1 MVYAYPVLVLAFALI
16 LTFISFYMITRLN
29 YVLRPAIQ
37 KNPHDAE
44 RVITWELAVIWYVVL
59 FIVSIVSLVHK
70 IGFIFFVP
78 ISFFGTF
85 LAALTTLFEP
95 STFAEP
101 LLINGDVNHAD
112 ADGPDETAPLLGDDI
127 DDRDARDSIDDEDER
142 LNGLMAP
149 KAVGTSAKADWRN
162 WLWLMRF
169 GLMVPLPALIA
180 LEFIAWQIV
189 PALNQTIAEG
199 TPAAL
204 VFLVIGLFCIVAF
217 VNTTPFLLRLPF
229 RSTVVLLLPVFI
241 GLIIAVSSPSF
252 NKFTPLAPIKTYY
265 RQLYDLDT
273 QNSTVHLY
281 GMDPFLEDVF
291 PYIPAAKS
299 NGWTCDPF
307 YARAG
312 RVCHY
317 TAPRP
322 IPPKSSGEGWFDV
335 TATVEKDSDDE
346 HVIAKV
352 QIHANDTRVCFLWF
366 DTYVPPEIVGIGGVR
381 FDAHEMQSSLLE
393 KGKCTTLR
401 LFKRTWGEELF
412 TVHLKFKKDGP
423 RNITVACGYDEWSPG
438 RPLGDS
444 IVPALDEVY
453 GNIPAWA
460 SVTKFTSGL
469 VTVSKG
475 INIF

>member
-70 IGFIFFVP
+70 IRFIFFVP
-78 ISFFGTF
+78 ISFFGTL

-189 PALNQTIAEG
+189 PA
-199 TPAAL
+199 
-204 VFLVIGLFCIVAF
+204 
-217 VNTTPFLLRLPF
+217 
-229 RSTVVLLLPVFI
+229 
-241 GLIIAVSSPSF
+241 
-252 NKFTPLAPIKTYY
+252 
-265 RQLYDLDT
+265 
-273 QNSTVHLY
+273 
-281 GMDPFLEDVF
+281 
-291 PYIPAAKS
+291 
-299 NGWTCDPF
+299 
-307 YARAG
+307 
-312 RVCHY
+312 
-317 TAPRP
+317 
-322 IPPKSSGEGWFDV
+322 
-335 TATVEKDSDDE
+335 
-346 HVIAKV
+346 
-352 QIHANDTRVCFLWF
+352 
-366 DTYVPPEIVGIGGVR
+366 
-381 FDAHEMQSSLLE
+381 
-393 KGKCTTLR
+393 
-401 LFKRTWGEELF
+401 
-412 TVHLKFKKDGP
+412 
-423 RNITVACGYDEWSPG
+423 
-438 RPLGDS
+438 
-444 IVPALDEVY
+444 
-453 GNIPAWA
+453 
-460 SVTKFTSGL
+460 
-469 VTVSKG
+469 
-475 INIF
+475 